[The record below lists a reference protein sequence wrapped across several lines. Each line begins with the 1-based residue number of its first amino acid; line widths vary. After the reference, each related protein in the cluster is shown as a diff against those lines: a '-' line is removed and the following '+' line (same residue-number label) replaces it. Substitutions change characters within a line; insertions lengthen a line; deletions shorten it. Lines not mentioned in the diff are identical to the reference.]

1 MLISQLHPWL
11 RQATLAIPPIILIR
25 VHGSVHPTINPL
37 QPFQVDPPA
46 RFIEFMAHIFTSHDL
61 SWSPHLRA
69 PFPPNLEASPCPSR
83 HHHEAQDHQKQL
95 RQCGRA
101 LGQARQ
107 IGEDRAAARGLA
119 AALVQLLALTL
130 GDPTSLRE
138 WKRDGSWGNHRFYV
152 GWVKLALR
160 SHPSALNP
168 ASSPAQAAGG
178 LGKQNPKHQR
188 HQLVLT
194 EASWMG
200 NAWMVLGTLHFLAGR
215 AHLYI

>member
-46 RFIEFMAHIFTSHDL
+46 RLIEFMAHIFTSHDL

-69 PFPPNLEASPCPSR
+69 PFPPQLGGFTMSESPSSRSPGSPETAPPVRSSPRPGQTNRRRPSCGARIGCCACPT
-83 HHHEAQDHQKQL
+83 ACPYL
-95 RQCGRA
+95 GR
-101 LGQARQ
+101 
-107 IGEDRAAARGLA
+107 
-119 AALVQLLALTL
+119 
-130 GDPTSLRE
+130 SKRE